1 VIPLHRLAG
10 VADDSRAPG
19 HERLSVRSL
28 AHDGVVLLGTP
39 DQIADAI
46 RRDRA
51 LAEYGDFAS
60 SHIDTDHVR
69 WAGDV
74 AQAILNAIAADLAAE
89 PGRQQ
94 QGDAERHHSRLRVDG
109 GRRPLDLTRDPNS
122 ADGHGLAR
130 THRTLRRNQCTSA
143 GPGARGGRP
152 VGVS

>member
-1 VIPLHRLAG
+1 M
-10 VADDSRAPG
+10 
-19 HERLSVRSL
+19 
-28 AHDGVVLLGTP
+28 LLGTP

-94 QGDAERHHSRLRVDG
+94 QGDAERHHSRLRVDVVTGLPVGTGSHRERSNCSWKAACSGVG
-109 GRRPLDLTRDPNS
+109 GTPPCITRIVAMSPLDHIVVSGLWL
-122 ADGHGLAR
+122 DG
-130 THRTLRRNQCTSA
+130 
-143 GPGARGGRP
+143 P
-152 VGVS
+152 